1 MCYKKGINMIKTIIA
16 EKLKEKIENKEDF
29 RLIEVLLP
37 RLFEEWHIPGA
48 INIPADDMKEFAP
61 GILKKDEE
69 IIVYCLDFE
78 CGASIRAANALLE
91 LGYKNII
98 DFAGGKKDW
107 MDKGYP
113 IEK

>member
-1 MCYKKGINMIKTIIA
+1 MVKTITA
-16 EKLKEKIENKEDF
+16 EELKEKIEEKEDF
-29 RLIEVLLP
+29 RLVEVLLP
-37 RLFEEWHIPGA
+37 ELFDDWHIQGA
-48 INIPADDMKEFAP
+48 INIPADDMKEIAP
-61 GILKKDEE
+61 GRLKRDEE
-69 IIVYCLDFE
+69 IVVYCLDFE
-78 CGASIRAANALLE
+78 CGASMRAAKALLE

>member
-1 MCYKKGINMIKTIIA
+1 MVETITV

-37 RLFEEWHIPGA
+37 GLFDEWHIPGA
-48 INIPADDMKEFAP
+48 INIPADDMKEIAP
-61 GILKKDEE
+61 GRLKRDEE
-69 IIVYCLDFE
+69 IIVYCKDLE
-78 CGASIRAANALLE
+78 CGASMRAANALLG
-91 LGYKNII
+91 LGYKKII

-107 MDKGYP
+107 IDKGYP

>member
-1 MCYKKGINMIKTIIA
+1 MVETITA

-37 RLFEEWHIPGA
+37 GLFDDWHIPGA
-48 INIPADDMKEFAP
+48 INIPADDMKEIAP
-61 GILKKDEE
+61 GRLKRDEE
-69 IIVYCLDFE
+69 IIVYCKDLE
-78 CGASIRAANALLE
+78 CGASMRAANALLE
-91 LGYKNII
+91 LGYKKII

-107 MDKGYP
+107 IDKGYP